1 MPKKRVK
8 VRKPAVRAA
17 RKRVMK
23 PSPLKTSRIK
33 VISFDLDGT
42 LVDDSRFGRVFWYEE
57 IPRLYAERYS
67 IPIEEATLIVLDSYK
82 KVGYFDINWYRP
94 HYWFEKFRLEED
106 WRKVIHDLRRD
117 VRVYNDVKP
126 ALAELKRKHRL
137 IVITHS
143 TREFMQLKMQVESM
157 KDYFEEVHSVI
168 DDHAM
173 VKSKEFFQ
181 HLLGMLR
188 CTPGELLHVGDDATF
203 DYDIPRSLGIRA
215 LLLDRGRTKK
225 GKDVVYSLVDVKK
238 HL

>member
-1 MPKKRVK
+1 MRKRAKKQIKTDR
-8 VRKPAVRAA
+8 PA
-17 RKRVMK
+17 RKTPQVRH
-23 PSPLKTSRIK
+23 K

-42 LVDDSRFGRVFWYEE
+42 LVADSRFGRVFWYEE

-82 KVGYFDINWYRP
+82 KVGHFDINWYRP

-106 WRKVIHDLRRD
+106 WRKGGHDLRKD
-117 VRVYNDVKP
+117 IRVYKDVKP
-126 ALAELKRKHRL
+126 ALATLKRKYKL

-143 TREFMQLKMQVESM
+143 TREFVQLKMDVESI
-157 KDYFEEVHSVI
+157 KGCFDEVHSVI
-168 DDHAM
+168 DDHLM

-188 CTPGELLHVGDDATF
+188 CKPSELLHVGDDATF
-203 DYDIPRSLGIRA
+203 DYAIPRSLGIRA

-225 GKDVVYSLVDVKK
+225 GKDVIYSLADVKK